1 MAQLDLAPTL
11 AVFASRSVISTPP
24 RFARDFS
31 AHGTLAVFVETHWL
45 RTSDAER
52 DAGVSRKPSCDAIRE
67 SRIASSPRDKMI
79 DSNDARILAL
89 RAARLSRSIPM
100 GSIDSAASRILA
112 LRAARLS
119 HHVPS
124 ISIRSLQLIQAFGR
138 PSTLPWAP
146 VRNWSSLFLNRM
158 SDV

>member
-1 MAQLDLAPTL
+1 
-11 AVFASRSVISTPP
+11 
-24 RFARDFS
+24 
-31 AHGTLAVFVETHWL
+31 
-45 RTSDAER
+45 
-52 DAGVSRKPSCDAIRE
+52 
-67 SRIASSPRDKMI
+67 MI
-79 DSNDARILAL
+79 DSNDALILAL
-89 RAARLSRSIPM
+89 RTARLSRSIPM

-112 LRAARLS
+112 LRADRLS

-158 SDV
+158 SDVWFQICISAPPASLDRYSGGVAGHVAHPIRSFQISDF